1 MENFIVSARKFR
13 PQTFRSVVGQQHITR
28 TLKNAIERGKLAHAY
43 LFTGPRGVGKTSCAR
58 IFARTINC
66 LNPTAEY
73 EACGTCESCVSF
85 AKDRSFNIHELDAAS
100 NNSVDDIRALTEKV
114 RIAPQVGKY
123 SVYIIDEVHMLSTA
137 AFNAFL
143 KTLEE
148 PPHYAIF
155 ILATTEKHKILP
167 TILSRCQVYDFSRI
181 RVEDIVD
188 YLKYI
193 ASEQGVSYD
202 EESLHIIAQKADGG
216 MRDALSTFDRVVSFC
231 GVNLSASQVAESIG
245 ALDFAT
251 YFRATELA
259 LGESFTELLLLLDST
274 IQRGFDAQIF
284 LAGLSEHLRNLLV
297 AKNPQTLSLLEAS
310 EGLSVQYQRQAAEAD
325 YDFLFNA
332 INLLNQ
338 ADTTYKA
345 STNRRLHSELALIKL
360 CALKKK
366 EPIAERYP
374 MPQIV
379 VEARATERT
388 EATEATGSNPIS
400 PDLSVLNVPPVPIA
414 IPPAAPPAAPAAAPA
429 AAPPAAPAA
438 APPAA
443 PIAAPI
449 AVPSATTPA
458 PPTPQKRSITGLS
471 LSPAAVR
478 QEQSEKPARE
488 TVSEFLPQ
496 ESEALIRQCY
506 PDLIKL
512 WQNRSRPRIA
522 SALEICR
529 IEGDSITIAVPDE
542 VQQSELHQ
550 AKAEIERDIFE
561 LTGGVR
567 PCLMVIIRFVEQKY
581 RPVTLEQKYQHLA
594 ELNPNLVKLHKMLDL
609 TI

>member
-388 EATEATGSNPIS
+388 EATGSNPIS
-400 PDLSVLNVPPVPIA
+400 PDLPVLNVPPVPI
-414 IPPAAPPAAPAAAPA
+414 

-443 PIAAPI
+443 PAAPPPHLPPHLPPPPPHPPPRKS
-449 AVPSATTPA
+449 VQSPVSPSH
-458 PPTPQKRSITGLS
+458 PPPLGRNSRRSL
-471 LSPAAVR
+471 LVR
-478 QEQSEKPARE
+478 R
-488 TVSEFLPQ
+488 
-496 ESEALIRQCY
+496 
-506 PDLIKL
+506 
-512 WQNRSRPRIA
+512 
-522 SALEICR
+522 
-529 IEGDSITIAVPDE
+529 
-542 VQQSELHQ
+542 
-550 AKAEIERDIFE
+550 
-561 LTGGVR
+561 
-567 PCLMVIIRFVEQKY
+567 
-581 RPVTLEQKYQHLA
+581 
-594 ELNPNLVKLHKMLDL
+594 
-609 TI
+609 